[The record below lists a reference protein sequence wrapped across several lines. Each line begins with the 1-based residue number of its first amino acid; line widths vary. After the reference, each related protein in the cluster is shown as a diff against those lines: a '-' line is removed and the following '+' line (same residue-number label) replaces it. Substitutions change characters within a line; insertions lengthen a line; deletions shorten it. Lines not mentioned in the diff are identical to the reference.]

1 MMEQKDTRGWEIKE
15 LPTRLESHFGDRVVR
30 CFNERPGSVY
40 AMLADAVRRNPGG
53 EALVCGERRLS
64 WEALHD
70 RALRVAGAL
79 AQRGVGCGDRVALL
93 LGNNP
98 EFAIITLAAAALGA
112 VIVPVSIREQTPGIA
127 YILNQC
133 GACAVIHDA
142 ELGERLPPAREAPRL
157 RVRVSAGLCAGSEPF
172 ESLVTAAPLP
182 QPAEVAEEDVAAILY
197 TSGTTGRPKGA
208 MLTHL
213 NIVHSTMHYESTM
226 ALSMADRCAA
236 VVPLSHVTGL
246 VALLLLSVRIAGTL
260 LVVPVFKAKD
270 FIKFAEQERMTCT
283 VMVPAMYNLCLLQED
298 FASHDLSAWR
308 VGAYGGAPMPTAT
321 IETLA
326 RRLPNLVL
334 INAYGSTE
342 TTSPA
347 TIIPPGQTAF
357 HSSSVGRTVTCGHI
371 AIVDEAGREV
381 PRGETG
387 EIWIGGPMVVKGYWD
402 NPEATAENFTGGY
415 WHSGDIGSMDQDGYL
430 YVFDRRKDM
439 LNRGGYKIYSVEVE
453 NVLCQHPAVLEAAV
467 VGKPCPVLGERVH
480 VFIASKEGMVV
491 SAEEL
496 SSFCAERLP
505 DYKVPESFT
514 LRAEPLPRNA
524 NGKLLKR
531 ELREQLLATLQ
542 GQP

>member
-1 MMEQKDTRGWEIKE
+1 MAVWATKE

-30 CFNERPGSVY
+30 CFSERPASVY
-40 AMLADAVRRNPGG
+40 AMLAEAVARNPGG
-53 EALVCGERRLS
+53 EALVCGEQRLT
-64 WEALHD
+64 WQALHD
-70 RALRVAGAL
+70 AALRAAGGL
-79 AQRGVGCGDRVALL
+79 AERGVACGDRVALL
-93 LGNNP
+93 LGNNI
-98 EFAIITLAAAALGA
+98 EFVVTTLAAAALGA
-112 VIVPVSIREQTPGIA
+112 VVVPISIREQLPGIS

-133 GACAVIHDA
+133 GAAAVVHDA
-142 ELGERLPPAREAPRL
+142 DLGDRLPPGAEVPRL
-157 RVRVSAGLCAGSEPF
+157 RLRISAGPCPGSEPF
-172 ESLVTAAPLP
+172 AALAGAAPLAR
-182 QPAEVAEEDVAAILY
+182 PARVAEEDVAAILY

-213 NIVHSTMHYESTM
+213 NIVHSCLHYETVM
-226 ALSMADRCAA
+226 ALGPADRGAA

-246 VALLLLSVRIAGTL
+246 VALLMVAVRIAGTL
-260 LVVPVFKAKD
+260 LVVPGFKARD
-270 FIKFAEQERMTCT
+270 FLQLAEQERMTFT

-298 FASHDLSAWR
+298 FAQRNLSAWR

-321 IETLA
+321 IDALA
-326 RRLPNLVL
+326 ARLPNLVL
-334 INAYGSTE
+334 MNAYGATE

-347 TIIPPGQTAF
+347 TIMPPGQTSG
-357 HSSSVGRTVTCGHI
+357 HGDSVGRTVTCGHI
-371 AIVDEAGREV
+371 VVVDETGREL

-402 NPEATAENFTGGY
+402 NPAATAENFTGGY
-415 WHSGDIGSMDQDGYL
+415 WHSGDIGSMDRDGYL

-480 VFIASKEGMVV
+480 VFVTTKEGMSVT
-491 SAEEL
+491 AEEL
-496 SSFCAERLP
+496 IAFCSERLS

-514 LRAEPLPRNA
+514 LGTAPLPRNA

-531 ELREQLLATLQ
+531 ELRDQLLASLQ